1 MGGCFPCFGSSDEEK
16 KVKNGVKG
24 GEEGR
29 KDARKEGSVS
39 VSKVSL
45 GNFIFP
51 LFDCFLVLKLHAFC
65 ENSCLRMIFM
75 VLGFSTISLLIV
87 VLSWCG

>member
-29 KDARKEGSVS
+29 KDARKEGTVS
-39 VSKVSL
+39 VSKVSI

-51 LFDCFLVLKLHAFC
+51 LFD
-65 ENSCLRMIFM
+65 
-75 VLGFSTISLLIV
+75 
-87 VLSWCG
+87 

>member
-16 KVKNGVKG
+16 EVKNGVKG

-51 LFDCFLVLKLHAFC
+51 LFD
-65 ENSCLRMIFM
+65 
-75 VLGFSTISLLIV
+75 
-87 VLSWCG
+87 